1 MTVYKYK
8 CTVILSFSSLSHTLW
23 LFLFSVLQIHCCR
36 PPDNKQKPTH
46 ARSCACTE
54 RTHRKSHT
62 AAKWKFRNIH
72 KWLCVEVGCFCILFG
87 FFFTTSSIPGW
98 TSVQFYGEHMQ
109 CAFKWSSTFRF
120 VHTPYS
126 LFSTTSYYSWC
137 KHIEMLYMTST
148 KWHEPENL
156 SVSRCSNSNSSF
168 RSASTSSV
176 RCEKQ
181 IVEKWEEQ

>member
-72 KWLCVEVGCFCILFG
+72 KWLCVEVCCFCILFLFG
-87 FFFTTSSIPGW
+87 FLQPQAFQDEHLYSFMGNTCSVHLNDHPHLGLSTLLTLSSPQPAITVGAN
-98 TSVQFYGEHMQ
+98 T
-109 CAFKWSSTFRF
+109 
-120 VHTPYS
+120 
-126 LFSTTSYYSWC
+126 
-137 KHIEMLYMTST
+137 
-148 KWHEPENL
+148 
-156 SVSRCSNSNSSF
+156 
-168 RSASTSSV
+168 
-176 RCEKQ
+176 
-181 IVEKWEEQ
+181 